1 MKGVIFGNYHSFD
14 SWGLILGS
22 KEIKAPEPKV
32 QKIEIEGGD
41 GDLDLTEFF
50 GDVKYNNR
58 SLSFSF
64 SKMNIKPGDFLALF
78 STVQNAIHGKKMQVI
93 LDDDPAFF
101 YSGRVTVNEWKSNKN
116 LGEIVIEVDAEPY
129 KMKVAETV
137 LSTGVQGSITVKLWN
152 SRKRV
157 VPVITTNA
165 EMKIAFDGYSG
176 TFSAGTFT
184 IPELELHEGNN
195 TVAVTGTGNIS
206 FRYREGGL

>member
-1 MKGVIFGNYHSFD
+1 MKGVIFGSYHSFD
-14 SWGLILGS
+14 EWGLLLKE

-32 QKIEIEGGD
+32 QQIEIEGGD
-41 GDLDLTEFF
+41 GVLDLTEFF
-50 GDVKYNNR
+50 GEVKYNNR
-58 SLSFSF
+58 SLSFTF
-64 SKMNIKPGDFLALF
+64 CKMNIKPGDFLALF

-129 KMKVAETV
+129 KMKLAETV
-137 LSTGVQGSITVKLWN
+137 VSKAVSGSASIILAN

-157 VPVITTNA
+157 VPVITTTV
-165 EMKIAFDGYSG
+165 EMTISFDGYSG
-176 TFSAGTFT
+176 TFSSGTFT
-184 IPELELHEGNN
+184 IPELELHEGET